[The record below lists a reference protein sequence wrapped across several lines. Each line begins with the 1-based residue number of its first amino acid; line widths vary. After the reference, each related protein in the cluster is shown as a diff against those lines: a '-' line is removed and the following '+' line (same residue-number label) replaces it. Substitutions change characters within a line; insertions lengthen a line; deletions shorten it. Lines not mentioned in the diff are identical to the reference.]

1 MILRLADTHEVLL
14 TLEEGAVGGFG
25 AHVLTLLAETGRLDK
40 GLKVRTLTLPDRY
53 QDHDKPEKLYAQAGL
68 DAEAIVARTLD
79 ALGNSVKALGASAKL
94 GNLRA

>member
-1 MILRLADTHEVLL
+1 MLL

-40 GLKVRTLTLPDRY
+40 GLRVRTLTLPDRF

-68 DAEAIVARTLD
+68 DAEAIVARVLD
-79 ALGNSVKALGASAKL
+79 ALGSSVKKLDVSAKS